1 MLDLWS
7 HLCQVSM
14 FFRPRRADVVAWC
27 CKRKTHQWSVIVS
40 VVSILETCFL
50 AAATFVK
57 VFKMSARSCDKEWFV
72 FDSKQTWLEFFHHPV
87 NCSIQVLGF
96 SSLLWPVLVAMRCAK
111 WRGHHAEGFWFV
123 GCNHW
128 RFPEVSVLQGK
139 GIALYDGISF
149 MKKWWRHKI
158 HIKWRSR
165 PTTVVKCTHFF
176 KHGQNYMYIYIYTY
190 IFALANCPP
199 LLFLFNITESQGLT
213 PLKKT
218 WFHRVFILLRHSLQ
232 YWT

>member
-1 MLDLWS
+1 MTFTTWSCSIARSLITPLPGLDVLQAAES
-7 HLCQVSM
+7 
-14 FFRPRRADVVAWC
+14 WC
-27 CKRKTHQWSVIVS
+27 RCICKRKTHQCSVIVLVVV
-40 VVSILETCFL
+40 VVSMLETCFL

-57 VFKMSARSCDKEWFV
+57 VFKMSVRSCDEEWFV

-87 NCSIQVLGF
+87 DCSIQVLGF
-96 SSLLWPVLVAMRCAK
+96 SSLLWPVPVAMRCAE

-149 MKKWWRHKI
+149 MKKWWRRKI

-165 PTTVVKCTHFF
+165 PTTVVKCTHFC
-176 KHGQNYMYIYIYTY
+176 KHGQNYMYIYIYIY
-190 IFALANCPP
+190 IYIHIYL
-199 LLFLFNITESQGLT
+199 
-213 PLKKT
+213 
-218 WFHRVFILLRHSLQ
+218 H
-232 YWT
+232 

>member
-1 MLDLWS
+1 M
-7 HLCQVSM
+7 
-14 FFRPRRADVVAWC
+14 
-27 CKRKTHQWSVIVS
+27 
-40 VVSILETCFL
+40 LETCFL
-50 AAATFVK
+50 AATFVK
-57 VFKMSARSCDKEWFV
+57 VFKMSVRSCDEEWFV

-87 NCSIQVLGF
+87 DCSIEVLGF
-96 SSLLWPVLVAMRCAK
+96 SSLLWPVLVAMRCAE

-139 GIALYDGISF
+139 GIALYGISF

-176 KHGQNYMYIYIYTY
+176 KHGQNYMYIYIYIYTY

-199 LLFLFNITESQGLT
+199 LLFLFNITESEGLT
-213 PLKKT
+213 PLKKP
-218 WFHRVFILLRHSLQ
+218 WLHRGCFLLRHSLQ
-232 YWT
+232 YWA